1 MEFWKGSPNTK
12 VEMRC
17 FDRNRVQMREITSK
31 VAKDVI
37 VTNHYSHTWPAAN
50 GGPDM
55 CLGFYIDD
63 KLNGV
68 ITYGLSSTPK
78 MKNSLPSPNYWELQR
93 LYSFDWAGKN
103 VESFMIGA
111 SIRYIKKNYTEIDCL
126 ISFAD
131 PNQGHF
137 GTIYQ
142 ATNWLYCGMSDVAGG
157 YQYKFDGN
165 WENPR
170 TTMVRLK
177 TRNHKN
183 IMKMYPNLEYRK
195 TIRKHR
201 YIYLLPNSKR
211 HRKELI
217 NNLKNKYEILP
228 YPKKSLGKI

>member
-17 FDRNRVQMREITSK
+17 FDRNRIEMREISTS
-31 VAKDVI
+31 VCKDI
-37 VTNHYSHTWPAAN
+37 VMKHHYSHAWPAAQLN
-50 GGPDM
+50 
-55 CLGFYIDD
+55 LGFYIDD
-63 KLNGV
+63 VLNGV
-68 ITYGLSSTPK
+68 IVYGPSATPK

-131 PNQGHF
+131 PNQGHV

-157 YQYKFDGN
+157 YQYKFDGK
-165 WENPR
+165 WEHPR
-170 TTMVRLK
+170 TTMARLK

-201 YIYLLPNSKR
+201 YIYLLPNNKR

-228 YPKKSLGKI
+228 YPKKSLDKI